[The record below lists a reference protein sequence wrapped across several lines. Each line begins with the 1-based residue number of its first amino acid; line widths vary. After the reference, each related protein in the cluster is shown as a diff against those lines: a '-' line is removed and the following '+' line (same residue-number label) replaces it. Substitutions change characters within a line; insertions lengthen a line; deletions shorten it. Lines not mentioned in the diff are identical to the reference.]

1 MDTRD
6 RSMFDLPE
14 AYRVELGD
22 SDFAKLSTFIYS
34 TAGIKMPPAKRIM
47 LQSRLQKRLRA
58 LNIADFKTYTEYVLS
73 EKGQKEELVHMLDVV
88 STNKTDFFREPI
100 HFDFLREHILPEF
113 YGNGG
118 RTMKLWSAGS
128 SSGEEAYTIA
138 IVISEFLRERG
149 GAGLD
154 FAITGTDISSRIL
167 QAAVNAVYKEE
178 KIQGIPLELK
188 QRYFLRSKDRE
199 NPTVRIIPDLRRK
212 ARFQRLN
219 FMDASYNVN
228 ETFDVVFC
236 RNVLIYFD
244 RVTQEEV
251 IRKQCGK
258 LKPGGYFFLGH
269 SESIMSMDLPLK
281 SLKPTIF
288 QKV

>member
-1 MDTRD
+1 MENPE
-6 RSMFDLPE
+6 RSLLDLQD

-22 SDFAKLSTFIYS
+22 SEFAKLSSFIYT

-47 LQSRLQKRLRA
+47 LQSRLQKRLRE
-58 LNIADFKTYTEYVLS
+58 LNIPDFKTYTDYVLS

-100 HFDFLREHILPEF
+100 HFDFLRDHILPEF
-113 YGNGG
+113 YDNGG
-118 RTMKLWSAGS
+118 RTLKLWSAGS

-138 IVISEFLRERG
+138 IVISEFLRQRG
-149 GAGLD
+149 PGLD
-154 FAITGTDISSRIL
+154 FAIMGTDISTRIL
-167 QAAVNAVYKEE
+167 KAAVNAVYKEE
-178 KIQGIPLELK
+178 KVQGIPLELK
-188 QRYFLRSKDRE
+188 QRYFLKSKNRE
-199 NPTVRIIPDLRRK
+199 NPTVRVHPDLRRK

-219 FMDASYNVN
+219 FMDASYNIS

-244 RVTQEEV
+244 RKTQEEV
-251 IRKQCGK
+251 IRKQCTK
-258 LKPGGYFFLGH
+258 LKTGGYFFLGH

-288 QKV
+288 QKI